1 MSLPDRI
8 DPEVAYELFLEG
20 RVVFIDARP
29 KASYAEARFQL
40 PEAVHVPAGSGAE
53 ISTALRSLPY
63 GPNMGIVTYCEEPHE
78 AASYQVARYAKE
90 LGFQDVSVLA
100 GGYAA
105 WAEAGFPFE
114 PTPHSIPIAEPAP
127 TPAL

>member
-1 MSLPDRI
+1 MPDRM
-8 DPEVAYELFLEG
+8 DPEVAFEAYLEG

-40 PEAVHVPAGSGAE
+40 PEAVHVPPGSGAE
-53 ISTALRSLPY
+53 TMTALRALPY
-63 GPNMGIVTYCEEPHE
+63 GPTIGIVTYCEEPHQ
-78 AASYQVARYAKE
+78 AASYQVARYAKDAGYE
-90 LGFQDVSVLA
+90 DVSVLS

-114 PTPHSIPIAEPAP
+114 PTPHSVPIEEPSPAP
-127 TPAL
+127 AF